1 VQRGKKICPWG
12 SKRQSSAKAMS
23 DEQAIAETSA
33 TFHRFAPIFKAVGSL
48 MAVDGEGAGS
58 GEPGNTGGAFMV
70 PGDGR

>member
-1 VQRGKKICPWG
+1 
-12 SKRQSSAKAMS
+12 MS

-33 TFHRFAPIFKAVGSL
+33 TFHRFAPIFKAVGSP

-58 GEPGNTGGAFMV
+58 EEPGNTGGAFMV

>member
-1 VQRGKKICPWG
+1 
-12 SKRQSSAKAMS
+12 MS

-33 TFHRFAPIFKAVGSL
+33 TFHRLAPIFKAVGAP

-70 PGDGR
+70 PGDWR